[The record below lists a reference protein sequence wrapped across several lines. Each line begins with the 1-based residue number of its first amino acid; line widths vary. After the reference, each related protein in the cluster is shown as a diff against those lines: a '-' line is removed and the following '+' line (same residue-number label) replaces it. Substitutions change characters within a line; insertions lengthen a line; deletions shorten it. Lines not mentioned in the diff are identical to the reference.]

1 MLVHVS
7 IFVRPLIKYYQ
18 QIKKIEKNLLLD
30 EFDLFHLTYSSSSL
44 FILSFYMYIVISSIS
59 DPDQ

>member
-44 FILSFYMYIVISSIS
+44 LLLSFYIYVYCHL
-59 DPDQ
+59 